1 MIFKCPFRKRTIID
15 MKHTNCVHA
24 GTMHDENT
32 GGVNTP
38 IYTSTSFEYLDR
50 SRVYYPRYSN
60 IPNQFAVIKKMCALE
75 NKESGL
81 LFSSGMAAISAAVL
95 SRVKA
100 GDHALFPASMYGGT
114 TSFIKNVFGD
124 YSLEYDFLD
133 SMDVDSL
140 SKSIK
145 PNTKVIYIETPSNP
159 LLDITDIES
168 VAEFAK
174 SKGITTI
181 IDNTF
186 ATPINQNPGDF
197 GVDIV
202 VHSATKYL
210 GGHSDICAG
219 VVLGSRMDIKKIK
232 RLSLNFGGSL
242 NAEASYLLERSIKTL
257 AIRMEK
263 INQNAMNVAAF
274 LNGNCK
280 IGKVYYPGLPSHS
293 GYEIAK
299 KQMTGFGGVVS
310 FELGN
315 QDPIEFQKK
324 LKIIKPS
331 VSLGAVESI
340 ICSPALTS
348 HYYMPKEQREK
359 IGVTDKLLR
368 LSVGIEDSA
377 DLIEDLKQA
386 MCNCNCGD

>member
-1 MIFKCPFRKRTIID
+1 

-24 GTMHDENT
+24 GTIHDEIT

-50 SRVYYPRYSN
+50 TRVYYPRYNN
-60 IPNQFAVIKKMCALE
+60 IPNQFAVVKKICALE
-75 NKESGL
+75 SKPSGMV
-81 LFSSGMAAISAAVL
+81 FSSGMAAISAAVL
-95 SRVKA
+95 SKVKA
-100 GDHALFPASMYGGT
+100 KDHAIFPASMYGGT
-114 TSFIKNVFGD
+114 ASFVKNVFGD
-124 YSLEYDFLD
+124 YELEYDFVEK
-133 SMDVDSL
+133 MDVATL
-140 SKSIK
+140 ENLIK
-145 PNTKVIYIETPSNP
+145 PNTKVIYLETPSNP
-159 LLDITDIES
+159 LLEIIDIKS
-168 VAEFAK
+168 VTEFAK
-174 SKGITTI
+174 EKGITTI

-186 ATPINQNPGDF
+186 ATPINQNPGEL
-197 GVDIV
+197 GVDVI

-219 VVLGSRMDIKKIK
+219 VVLGSREDIKAVK

-257 AIRMEK
+257 AIRIEK
-263 INQNAMNVAAF
+263 INQNAMNIAAF
-274 LNGNCK
+274 LHGNCK
-280 IGKVYYPGLPSHS
+280 IGKVYYPGLPTHE

-299 KQMTGFGGVVS
+299 EQMTGFGGVVS

-324 LKIIKPS
+324 LKLIKPS

-348 HYYMPKEQREK
+348 HYHMPKEQREK
-359 IGVTDKLLR
+359 IGVSDGLLR

-386 MCNCNCGD
+386 MCNCSCGENDF

>member
-1 MIFKCPFRKRTIID
+1 MN

-24 GTMHDENT
+24 GTMHDETT

-81 LFSSGMAAISAAVL
+81 LFSSGMAAISAAIL
-95 SRVKA
+95 SKVKA

-114 TSFIKNVFGD
+114 SSFIKNVFGD
-124 YSLEYDFLD
+124 YNLEYDFID
-133 SMDVDSL
+133 TVDSDTL
-140 SKSIK
+140 SQNVKS
-145 PNTKVIYIETPSNP
+145 NTKVIYLETPSNP
-159 LLDITDIES
+159 LLKITDIKS
-168 VAEFAK
+168 VSNFAK
-174 SKGITTI
+174 EKGITTI

-186 ATPINQNPGDF
+186 ATPINQNPGDL

-219 VVLGSRMDIKKIK
+219 VVLGSRADVKKIK

-263 INQNAMNVAAF
+263 INQNAMNIAAF
-274 LNGNCK
+274 LHGNCK
-280 IGKVYYPGLPSHS
+280 IGKVFYPGLPTHE

-324 LKIIKPS
+324 LKVIKPS

-348 HYYMPKEQREK
+348 HYHMSSEQREK
-359 IGVTDKLLR
+359 IGVTDGLLR

-386 MCNCNCGD
+386 MCNCSCGDK

>member
-1 MIFKCPFRKRTIID
+1 MTL
-15 MKHTNCVHA
+15 KHTNCVHA

-50 SRVYYPRYSN
+50 TRVYYPRYSN
-60 IPNQFAVIKKMCALE
+60 IPNQFAVVKKMCALE
-75 NKESGL
+75 NKESGIV
-81 LFSSGMAAISAAVL
+81 FSSGMAAITAAVL
-95 SRVKA
+95 SKVKA
-100 GDHALFPASMYGGT
+100 DDHAIFPASIYGGT
-114 TSFIKNVFGD
+114 ASFVKNVFGD
-124 YSLEYDFLD
+124 YNLDYDFVD
-133 SMDVDSL
+133 TMDVDTI
-140 SKSIK
+140 KQIVK
-145 PNTKVIYIETPSNP
+145 PNTKMIYLETPSNP
-159 LLDITDIES
+159 LLEIIDIKSICT
-168 VAEFAK
+168 FAK
-174 SKGITTI
+174 EHGITTI

-186 ATPINQNPGDF
+186 ATPINQNPDSL
-197 GVDIV
+197 GVDLV

-219 VVLGSRMDIKKIK
+219 IVLGASKDIKSVK

-242 NAEASYLLERSIKTL
+242 NAESSYLLERSIKTL
-257 AIRMEK
+257 GIRMEK
-263 INQNAMNVAAF
+263 INQNAMNIAAF
-274 LNGNCK
+274 LSGNCK
-280 IGKVYYPGLPSHS
+280 IGKVYYPGLPTHK

-299 KQMTGFGGVVS
+299 EQMTGFGGVIS

-348 HYYMPKEQREK
+348 HYHMSSEQRKK

-386 MCNCNCGD
+386 MCNCSCNQGD

>member
-1 MIFKCPFRKRTIID
+1 MK

-24 GTMHDENT
+24 GTMHDKST

-50 SRVYYPRYSN
+50 TRVYYPRYSN
-60 IPNQFAVIKKMCALE
+60 IPNQFAVVKKMCALE
-75 NKESGL
+75 NTESGL

-95 SRVKA
+95 SKVKS
-100 GDHALFPASMYGGT
+100 GDHAIFPANMYGGT
-114 TSFIKNVFGD
+114 ASFISNVFGD
-124 YSLEYDFLD
+124 YNLQYDFVE
-133 SMDVDSL
+133 SMDLGLL
-140 SKSIK
+140 SSKIK
-145 PNTKVIYIETPSNP
+145 ENTKVIYIETPSNP
-159 LLDITDIES
+159 LLKITDVKAIT
-168 VAEFAK
+168 EFAK
-174 SKGITTI
+174 EKNISTI

-186 ATPINQNPGDF
+186 ATPINQNPADL
-197 GVDIV
+197 GVDII

-219 VVLGSRMDIKKIK
+219 VVLGSSKDIKAVK

-263 INQNAMNVAAF
+263 INQNAMNIASF
-274 LNGNCK
+274 LHGNCK
-280 IGKVYYPGLPSHS
+280 IGNVYYPGLPSHA
-293 GYEIAK
+293 GFEIAK

-348 HYYMPKEQREK
+348 HYHMPKEQREK

-368 LSVGIEDSA
+368 LSVGIEDSS

-386 MCNCNCGD
+386 MCNCSCKD